1 MSRAA
6 IALLLVACGAEHAA
20 RDTIPPAPAGE
31 TAADTSYPTPRRGA
45 LVARAVTER
54 ALDGH
59 WTARGTACPSPPA
72 FQLLARGDTVDVLIL
87 LRLPQDEAAPGGYKV
102 LGPLDSTD
110 APRTA
115 RVGVQRMQY
124 VDLAYRGFEG
134 TVWLERLDRS
144 ATGRFDIVLD
154 EAVSHDRVRY
164 LGVFDAV
171 PVDSGSAAACT
182 VAAP

>member
-1 MSRAA
+1 MRRAA
-6 IALLLVACGAEHAA
+6 LALLLVACGAEQAA
-20 RDTIPPAPAGE
+20 RDTVPPAGE
-31 TAADTSYPTPRRGA
+31 ALVDTSYPTPRRGA

-54 ALDGH
+54 ALDGR
-59 WTARGTACPSPPA
+59 WTARGTACPNSPA
-72 FQLLARGDTVDVLIL
+72 LQLLARGDTVDVLIL
-87 LRLPQDEAAPGGYKV
+87 LRLPHDETAPGGYKV
-102 LGPLDSTD
+102 LGPLDSAD

-115 RVGVQRMQY
+115 RVAVQRMQY

-134 TVWLERLDRS
+134 MVWLERLNRS

-171 PVDSGSAAACT
+171 PVDSGSAAVCAA
-182 VAAP
+182 AAP